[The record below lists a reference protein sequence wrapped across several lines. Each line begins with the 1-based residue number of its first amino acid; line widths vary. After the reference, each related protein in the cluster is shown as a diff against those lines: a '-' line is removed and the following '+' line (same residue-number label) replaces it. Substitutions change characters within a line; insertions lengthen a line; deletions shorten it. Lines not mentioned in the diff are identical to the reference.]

1 MPDGRTGDLS
11 FDLAS
16 PHAIDEVQI
25 LNTRN
30 WPSFN
35 RASRQLQVEVH
46 RRGQVVFKQDVRA
59 RRYLYWTEIHV
70 PRDVGEVDSV
80 TIRILDF
87 VGLGGGLKQVR
98 VKIANEY

>member
-30 WPSFN
+30 WPLFN
-35 RASRQLQVEVH
+35 RASRQLQ
-46 RRGQVVFKQDVRA
+46 RGQVVFKQDVRA
-59 RRYLYWTEIHV
+59 RRYPYWTEIHA

-98 VKIANEY
+98 VKIANEQ